1 MDDHVKIV
9 KRGEYGGY
17 EYFITEVCNAWY
29 CAYIILPEGH
39 KYYGV
44 KDYDSIPLEVHGGLT
59 FADKHRLVDGK
70 WCIGWDYGHYGD
82 WSPLT
87 PDHLQVDFWGVPF
100 QKWTPGMIEMECKCV
115 IDDLNEAE

>member
-39 KYYGV
+39 KYYGL
-44 KDYDSIPLEVHGGLT
+44 KDYDSICKVTIFLDQEKQSVLHKQQFIFHKSL
-59 FADKHRLVDGK
+59 FE
-70 WCIGWDYGHYGD
+70 IGF
-82 WSPLT
+82 S
-87 PDHLQVDFWGVPF
+87 
-100 QKWTPGMIEMECKCV
+100 I
-115 IDDLNEAE
+115 